1 MASLLRMGSRYGP
14 GMMGKNPS
22 LLARSPPAA
31 ALGVEAQ
38 LRKKGA
44 SSEEK
49 AAARAALDKKMRE
62 THGIISHEESLKD
75 NTKYETLPVDTHTA
89 RHWDEVDPRNARFM
103 DHGKLT
109 VKM

>member
-1 MASLLRMGSRYGP
+1 MGSRYGP
-14 GMMGKNPS
+14 GMMGKNP
-22 LLARSPPAA
+22 LLLVRSPPAA
-31 ALGVEAQ
+31 ALGVEAR
-38 LRKKGA
+38 LKSA

-89 RHWDEVDPRNARFM
+89 RSWDEVDPRNARFM